1 MPGMFR
7 DLYQVLYYTI
17 LIGASVLC
25 FFLFAKAQKPFR
37 LLAIL
42 IVCTLV
48 NELTAKYVAYLLHDN
63 STVYHFFVPVEFFIY
78 VLIYKQFFSE
88 TKWNRV
94 LWICFAVLVL
104 AEILNTIFLQPFK
117 VTSTNILL
125 LESLLL
131 VFFSLSLFIKIRETA
146 EYEDLLKEG
155 VFWFNSAVLFY
166 YAFSILAWGFHS
178 IKVYQLENPPMLI
191 YNFLLVFSGLMYAVY
206 VLAIS
211 INSINA
217 KKHTLKS

>member
-1 MPGMFR
+1 MFS
-7 DLYQVLYYTI
+7 DFYHVFYYVL
-17 LIGASVLC
+17 LITVSLLC
-25 FFLFAKAQKPFR
+25 LFLFANAQKPFK
-37 LLAIL
+37 LLSIL
-42 IVCTLV
+42 IVCTLLS
-48 NELTAKYVAYLLHDN
+48 ELTAKYVAFVLYKSN
-63 STVYHFFVPVEFFIY
+63 SIVYHFFVPVEFFIY